1 MPIFGVSILFQILCI
16 VHIIRTGRDRIWIY
30 VVIFLPAAG
39 ILAYLLVEV
48 LPSLFRG
55 RTATRVAGEIRR
67 QVDPG
72 REIRARRRALEV
84 ADTTEN
90 RRQLGEALLGVGQY
104 DEAAELYER
113 TLVGIHHDDPALL
126 FGLARAR
133 AGQGDYAAC
142 LQSLDALAQ
151 DQRGDE
157 PVDRRLFRA
166 ICLEHLGRSSEAQ
179 TIYAAIADRYP
190 GEEARYRYAASL
202 AAAGHGEQA
211 RQVYEEIIR
220 RAKLAPSH
228 YRRAQQPWI
237 DEARRAL
244 AATAG

>member
-1 MPIFGVSILFQILCI
+1 MPIFAISILFQVVCI
-16 VHIIRTGRDRIWIY
+16 AHIIRTGRDRIWIY
-30 VVIFLPAAG
+30 VVVFLPAAG

-55 RTATRVAGEIRR
+55 RAATRISGEIRR

-72 REIRARRRALEV
+72 RDIRARRRALEV

-90 RRQLGEALLGVGQY
+90 RRQLGEALIKAGQY

-113 TLVGIHHDDPALL
+113 TLVGIHRDDPALL

-133 AGQGDYAAC
+133 AGRGDYATC
-142 LQSLDALAQ
+142 LEALDELAKTQ
-151 DQRGDE
+151 TGAE
-157 PVDRRLFRA
+157 PVERRLFRA
-166 ICLEHLGRSSEAQ
+166 ICLEHLGRADEARAQ
-179 TIYAAIADRYP
+179 YAAIADRYP
-190 GEEARYRYAASL
+190 GEEARCRYATSL
-202 AAAGHGEQA
+202 AANGQSDEA
-211 RQVYEEIIR
+211 RQVYEEILR

-237 DEARRAL
+237 DQARRAL
-244 AATAG
+244 AAPAG

>member
-1 MPIFGVSILFQILCI
+1 MPIFGISILFQILCI

-39 ILAYLLVEV
+39 ILAYLLVEI

-55 RTATRVAGEIRR
+55 RAATRISGEIRR

-72 REIRARRRALEV
+72 RDIRARRRALEV

-90 RRQLGEALLGVGQY
+90 RRQLGEALLEAGQY

-113 TLVGIHHDDPALL
+113 TLVGIHRDDPALL

-142 LQSLDALAQ
+142 LRSLDELAQ
-151 DQRGDE
+151 GQRGDE
-157 PVDRRLFRA
+157 PIERRLFRA
-166 ICLEHLGRSSEAQ
+166 ICLEHLGRSDEARAQ
-179 TIYAAIADRYP
+179 YAAIADRYP
-190 GEEARYRYAASL
+190 GEEARCRYAASL
-202 AAAGHGEQA
+202 AAAGHAEEA
-211 RQVYEEIIR
+211 RQVYEEILR
-220 RAKLAPSH
+220 RSKLAPGH

-237 DEARRAL
+237 DQARRAL